1 MSAPNKPGG
10 KHPRAADRPRLFD
23 DDDDIET
30 RVAERPEDE
39 QQNPTLPEARR
50 GGSAAK
56 RPPSS
61 RATSNPATSNRTLP
75 SLSDVS
81 GPVTG
86 LRDDGPRMRHAETR
100 EDEPDP
106 RNYTVPQ
113 GLKFSNVIEPTPA
126 LTGGNEVATK
136 INPASLLGGA
146 QRTPGG
152 GDRPMS
158 NAPVAVQTAS
168 GARAA
173 QQARMTRELPPGSI
187 LDEEELPTS
196 TPDGPQAPRAHIPSR
211 TNTPSPDLDDGGAPP
226 VVLPPA
232 TRSRLGVA
240 AGPDAGRE
248 LPLEELDLSVGRAA
262 DNHLILVDPLVS
274 RHHVALRW
282 DGARYHIRDLA
293 SASGTQVNGV
303 ALVGERRLFDGDTID
318 LGSTVIRLD
327 LISASR
333 VPARAN
339 TNEGAARRVAA
350 ASSPLVPSPPRAASN
365 PRASGQHAV
374 ARPPSDVR
382 RDSRDAPPPSPVR
395 AAPKTVIQEPGPP
408 NTGLPILAEPPE
420 TFEQPQDPSI
430 PPRGFEPQATMINS
444 PLHQPPAPADADRP
458 KVEAWDPK
466 TSELAALAGLA
477 LSPSGTPRP
486 MTSPQLPASVRD
498 ALASLD
504 SAPPA
509 PGLESLGISV
519 KAPPEKPRWPIVAVI
534 GILLLGGGLGIA
546 FALRNA
552 KDDDAKIDLPE
563 KGESRASMTGSMTQP
578 GGGGPTPSVTPK
590 PLTSEIKPDAASAPA
605 PTPTLTPPDATT
617 KKPALETASKTVKKR
632 PPDDE
637 DPDDEEDAPPVRKK
651 DKPEKDREPSSK
663 SGGNSTA
670 EKTALGQYRGA
681 DFEAAAATLRD
692 AGMAEVARDYE
703 LVGRALKLNPQSA
716 AEGPAAMAAVEEA
729 IVADAKSGKRAHAAE
744 LKALLGKIAP
754 KAAMAHYVAGR
765 FEKAKTACD
774 LSDKNGIANDP
785 QVARVRNLL
794 EAKAKEL
801 YAGAEKGDASTARL
815 VYNRILRMVPPSSE
829 WYEKAKD
836 KL

>member
-1 MSAPNKPGG
+1 MPSPNKPGG

-50 GGSAAK
+50 GGSSAK
-56 RPPSS
+56 RAPAS

-75 SLSDVS
+75 SLNDVS

-86 LRDDGPRMRHAETR
+86 LRDDAPRMRHAETR

-113 GLKFSNVIEPTPA
+113 GLKFSSVIEPTPIA
-126 LTGGNEVATK
+126 TGGNEVATK

-152 GDRPMS
+152 SDRPVS

-168 GARAA
+168 RAA

-187 LDEEELPTS
+187 LDEEEAPTS
-196 TPDGPQAPRAHIPSR
+196 TPDGAPPPRVHVPSR
-211 TNTPSPDLDDGGAPP
+211 AATPGPDDDVGSAPP
-226 VVLPPA
+226 VVLPPPS
-232 TRSRLGVA
+232 RSRLGVA
-240 AGPDAGRE
+240 GGPDAGRE

-293 SASGTQVNGV
+293 SAGGTQVNGV
-303 ALVGERRLFDGDTID
+303 SLVGERRLFDGDTID
-318 LGSTVIRLD
+318 IGSTVIRLD

-339 TNEGAARRVAA
+339 TNDAAARRVASVSA
-350 ASSPLVPSPPRAASN
+350 PPPPRATSS
-365 PRASGQHAV
+365 PRASGSRPAE
-374 ARPPSDVR
+374 RPPSDVR
-382 RDSRDAPPPSPVR
+382 RDAPPQSPPR
-395 AAPKTVIQEPGPP
+395 ASSAALRTVIQEPGPP
-408 NTGLPILAEPPE
+408 NAGLPILAEPPPPIE
-420 TFEQPQDPSI
+420 PFDPPQDPSI

-444 PLHQPPAPADADRP
+444 PLHPAPAPADLDRP

-519 KAPPEKPRWPIVAVI
+519 KAPPERARWPIFAVA

-552 KDDDAKIDLPE
+552 GDDETKIDLPE
-563 KGESRASMTGSMTQP
+563 TKKSSGGAS
-578 GGGGPTPSVTPK
+578 GGGTGTGGSLPRTPGTPSVTPG
-590 PLTSEIKPDAASAPA
+590 PSTVSMTPDAAPKKAA
-605 PTPTLTPPDATT
+605 MTTPDAAP
-617 KKPALETASKTVKKR
+617 KKDPVETAGKGGTKR
-632 PPDDE
+632 RAS
-637 DPDDEEDAPPVRKK
+637 DDEEDDDPPFRRKDKDREKEK
-651 DKPEKDREPSSK
+651 DKPEPR
-663 SGGNSTA
+663 GGNSSA
-670 EKTALGQYRGA
+670 EKTALGQYRA
-681 DFEAAAATLRD
+681 EDYEAAVATLRE
-692 AGMAEVARDYE
+692 AGETEAARDYE

-729 IVADAKSGKRAHAAE
+729 LIADARSGKRAHAAE

-801 YAGAEKGDASTARL
+801 YAGAEKGDAATARL
-815 VYNRILRMVPPSSE
+815 VYNRILRMVPSSSE